1 MTAKKYNMKVSAA
14 KTKSMV
20 VSRNPIRCKLE
31 VDGKMIEQVMEFKYL
46 GALLTSAKD
55 LGTEVRDQALKA
67 ARIAGCLNEMV
78 WRNKYMARES
88 KVRVY
93 KTIARPVLTF
103 ATETRAET
111 KRTKQQF
118 RTVEMKVLRKIA
130 GFTLWDHQTN
140 ESIRDACNVQD
151 VAKWTRMR
159 RKMWSEH
166 VDRMDEER
174 LAKVCMTG
182 QPIGKRLPGR
192 PPKRW
197 AQRWLS
203 SPEDD

>member
-31 VDGKMIEQVMEFKYL
+31 VDGKMIEQVMELKYL

-55 LGTEVRDQALKA
+55 LETEVQDQALKA
-67 ARIAGCLNEMV
+67 ARVAGCLNEMV

-93 KTIARPVLTF
+93 KTIVRPVLTF
-103 ATETRAET
+103 AAETRAET

-118 RTVEMKVLRKIA
+118 RIVEMKVLRKIA
-130 GFTLWDHQTN
+130 GFQLWDHQTN

-166 VDRMDEER
+166 V
-174 LAKVCMTG
+174 
-182 QPIGKRLPGR
+182 
-192 PPKRW
+192 
-197 AQRWLS
+197 
-203 SPEDD
+203 

>member
-55 LGTEVRDQALKA
+55 LGTEVQDQALKA
-67 ARIAGCLNEMV
+67 ARVAGCLNEMV

-93 KTIARPVLTF
+93 KTIVRPVLTF
-103 ATETRAET
+103 AAETRAET

-159 RKMWSEH
+159 RMMWSEH

-174 LAKVCMTG
+174 LAKSDPAFRDTT
-182 QPIGKRLPGR
+182 PKT
-192 PPKRW
+192 PPHT
-197 AQRWLS
+197 QTLS
-203 SPEDD
+203 SERVLKN